1 MKIKNLTKNL
11 MKNLKSKILSIFMII
26 FLSIQ
31 VFDFFMDLC
40 EGLNINLPLPPIAEN
55 ISLLISVFLT
65 FLLFE
70 EFLSREFELNK
81 YSISILIAIF
91 FVSFL
96 NVLLKFLTPKEF
108 LISYKDIL
116 NLIPIMLIFLIL
128 PLYTYYSCKNLKKS
142 FLLVIFAIVVVYPIS
157 QLYPLVM
164 DKFIAVL
171 STFYM
176 FYLIITSS
184 NIEGI
189 NFKEI
194 FNRAL
199 NFDEV
204 IIDNLLFK
212 PAEGNKLIYYLYFLL
227 MFYMLSDFILY
238 IIPSVTNLW
247 TDSEYL
253 AILNI
258 SQKRAH
264 LTLGMAL
271 SILSFLYLITYPV
284 LIKIL
289 PKRIK
294 ILNMFGVFSIIFFTL
309 EPSITL
315 SPIINKDGYGVILGI
330 LDSTIDKTS
339 LFALIAIFVLT
350 LLFYK
355 TKAHTNILKDI
366 IILFS
371 LSIVI
376 PYSLVYAYSIAIHSI
391 VWYSA
396 SPYIV
401 LAVILLGFLIYSV
414 SIIFYNWISNTKISK
429 LNFRNFIILFYISLT
444 MLIYMPSI
452 YTALQFA
459 VISILFLL
467 NEKEGILRIFE
478 RLIFVVYLTSILIFK
493 SLYLYILFAVWML
506 YMILKIRGV
515 IKSNIK
521 FSKFNAITFVA
532 LSIIFILFGVFIN
545 EKIPFEKTLVGVGLL
560 FLFSGA
566 EEILMKHIIYNR
578 LSTSFFDKFIVSFV
592 FTISHLLNYSI
603 FINYLPILPIYALYL
618 FSYQLSSLYL
628 YDKTKSLE
636 LMMLLHFTIN
646 LGILFLGN

>member
-1 MKIKNLTKNL
+1 
-11 MKNLKSKILSIFMII
+11 
-26 FLSIQ
+26 
-31 VFDFFMDLC
+31 
-40 EGLNINLPLPPIAEN
+40 
-55 ISLLISVFLT
+55 
-65 FLLFE
+65 
-70 EFLSREFELNK
+70 
-81 YSISILIAIF
+81 
-91 FVSFL
+91 
-96 NVLLKFLTPKEF
+96 
-108 LISYKDIL
+108 
-116 NLIPIMLIFLIL
+116 
-128 PLYTYYSCKNLKKS
+128 
-142 FLLVIFAIVVVYPIS
+142 
-157 QLYPLVM
+157 
-164 DKFIAVL
+164 
-171 STFYM
+171 
-176 FYLIITSS
+176 
-184 NIEGI
+184 
-189 NFKEI
+189 
-194 FNRAL
+194 
-199 NFDEV
+199 
-204 IIDNLLFK
+204 
-212 PAEGNKLIYYLYFLL
+212 
-227 MFYMLSDFILY
+227 MLSDFILY